1 MAQQHNF
8 DSLKQKLDEQ
18 LTFPNL
24 YMFKFI
30 TLADN
35 QKIALLENM
44 FSEEAVILQ
53 KESNNGKYIS
63 ITAREVMMSSE
74 EIIAIYKRA
83 SEIEGVIAL

>member
-1 MAQQHNF
+1 MSNKYDF
-8 DSLKQKLDEQ
+8 ESFKKKLDEQ

-35 QKIALLENM
+35 QKIAMIGNM

-53 KESNNGKYIS
+53 KESTNGKYIS
-63 ITAREVMMSSE
+63 ITAREVMMSSD
-74 EIIAIYKRA
+74 EIIAIYKKA
-83 SEIEGVIAL
+83 AEIEGVMAL